1 MTENPRMARLIEQ
14 SSLGTQKAKQMR
26 ASVPA
31 ATGREIVRAAAARS
45 QAAKAAGGGSWQK
58 KSK

>member
-1 MTENPRMARLIEQ
+1 MSDNPRMARLIEQ
-14 SSLGTQKAKQMR
+14 SSLGTKAAKQLR

-45 QAAKAAGGGSWQK
+45 QAAKAAGSGNWKK

>member
-1 MTENPRMARLIEQ
+1 MNRLIEQ
-14 SSLGTQKAKQMR
+14 SSLGTREAKQLR

-45 QAAKAAGGGSWQK
+45 RAAKAAGSGNWKK